1 MKKPIIKFKIY
12 KFKDREKRREMI
24 KSLRTTL
31 ADKYRS
37 LPASKS
43 TGDKSN

>member
-1 MKKPIIKFKIY
+1 MWL
-12 KFKDREKRREMI
+12 KDREKKREMI
-24 KSLRTTL
+24 KAIRTTL
-31 ADKYRS
+31 AEKYRS